1 MSRSPPS
8 GRRGSDDLDR
18 PPRQQKPLR
27 DGRVIVNFSRHA
39 LVEEASGTRLDCQV
53 RGRNLQAVCGD
64 RVRFRAQGSGFGVIE
79 EVLPR
84 RSVLARHDKAKPL
97 PPLAAN
103 VDRMFIVSAPVPTFQ
118 TFLVDKYLV
127 AAHALGIEPV
137 LVLNKCDLVL
147 DHDPLHGLIAE
158 YAALGLKTLSLS
170 AHKGTGA
177 DAFRELL
184 VGKTSIVMGESGT
197 GKSSLVRLAVPDLEL
212 KVGELNRATG
222 EGKHTT
228 TRTMLFHVPSG
239 GELIDSPGVRD
250 FYLWPMAVRELA
262 GHFIE
267 FLPLARNCKFADC
280 THISEPVCAVRS
292 AVDED
297 KVLLRRYD
305 AYLGLARIMEKQFVG
320 WEKKKS

>member
-1 MSRSPPS
+1 MSRH
-8 GRRGSDDLDR
+8 GHDVDR
-18 PPRQQKPLR
+18 PPREQKPLR
-27 DGRVIVNFSRHA
+27 DGRVFVNFSRHA

-64 RVRFRAQGSGFGVIE
+64 LVRFRAQGSGFGVIE

-84 RSVLARHDKAKPL
+84 RSVLSRHDKAKPL

-118 TFLVDKYLV
+118 SFLVDKYLV
-127 AAHALGIEPV
+127 AAHALRIEPV
-137 LVLNKCDLVL
+137 LVLNKCDLVPA
-147 DHDPLHGLIAE
+147 DDPLHGLIAE
-158 YAALGLKTLSLS
+158 YAALGIKTLSLS
-170 AHKGTGA
+170 AHRGDGA
-177 DAFRELL
+177 DEFRALL
-184 VGKTSIVMGESGT
+184 TGLTSIVIGESGT

-267 FLPLARNCKFADC
+267 FLPLAAGCKFADC
-280 THISEPVCAVRS
+280 THRSEPICAVRT

-297 KVLLRRYD
+297 RVLLRRYE
-305 AYLGLARIMEKQFVG
+305 AYLGLARIMENQFVG

>member
-1 MSRSPPS
+1 MSRH
-8 GRRGSDDLDR
+8 GRDVDR
-18 PPRQQKPLR
+18 PPREQKPLR
-27 DGRVIVNFSRHA
+27 EGRVIVNFSRHA

-84 RSVLARHDKAKPL
+84 RSVLTRHDKAKAL

-103 VDRMFIVSAPVPTFQ
+103 VDRMFVVAAPVPTFQ
-118 TFLVDKYLV
+118 TYLVDKYLV

-137 LVLNKCDLVL
+137 LVLNKSDLVAAG
-147 DHDPLHGLIAE
+147 DPLHELIAE
-158 YAALGLKTLSLS
+158 YAALGIATLSLS
-170 AHKGTGA
+170 AQQGSGA
-177 DAFRELL
+177 EAFRAQLA
-184 VGKTSIVMGESGT
+184 GRTSIVVGESGT

-262 GHFIE
+262 GHFVE
-267 FLPLARNCKFADC
+267 FLPLASRCKFSDC
-280 THISEPVCAVRS
+280 THINEPACSVRS

-297 KVLLRRYD
+297 KVLLRRYES
-305 AYLGLARIMEKQFVG
+305 YLGLARIMDKQFVG
-320 WEKKKS
+320 WEKKRS

>member
-1 MSRSPPS
+1 MSRTPPT
-8 GRRGSDDLDR
+8 GRRGDDADR
-18 PPRQQKPLR
+18 PQRERKPLR

-39 LVEEASGTRLDCQV
+39 LVEEDTGTRLDCQV

-64 RVRFRAQGSGFGVIE
+64 RVRFRAQGSGFGVVE

-84 RSVLARHDKAKPL
+84 RSVLSRHDKAKAL

-118 TFLVDKYLV
+118 AFLVDKYLV

-137 LVLNKCDLVL
+137 LVLNKCDLVAA
-147 DHDPLHGLIAE
+147 DDPLHELIAE
-158 YAALGLKTLSLS
+158 YAALGIATLSLS
-170 AHKGTGA
+170 AQRGTGA
-177 DAFRELL
+177 DEFRQLL
-184 VGKTSIVMGESGT
+184 AGKTSIVVGESGT

-228 TRTMLFHVPSG
+228 TRTMLFRVPSG

-267 FLPLARNCKFADC
+267 FLPLARSCKFADC
-280 THISEPVCAVRS
+280 THISEPACAVRA
-292 AVDED
+292 AVDAD
-297 KVLLRRYD
+297 QVLLRRYE

-320 WEKKKS
+320 WEKKKP